1 MVEGHAGV
9 GRSEHERVL
18 SDGDDAAGEE
28 AVAAKVDEGDERE
41 GEAQA
46 DLLALVVDVE
56 VALELVRCGLHGQV
70 VGLSAGEGESAWD
83 RMLGEAYGSRAAIHP
98 DSSIGRD
105 WLVDGKLINQF
116 RSKLWD

>member
-28 AVAAKVDEGDERE
+28 AVAAKVDEGDERQ

-56 VALELVRCGLHGQV
+56 VALELVRCGLHCQV

-105 WLVDGKLINQF
+105 RLVDGKLIDQF